1 VTDDNRV
8 NYCFLTRVDK
18 PDCDPHRSV
27 ENESNRT
34 SRLTFAVARDAWHLR
49 ALLPRI
55 LQQTAARSFLHNRAL
70 LPSVWVF
77 NGITPGG
84 EMRLPVRSSR
94 HSLRLSSIVGLRHP
108 LLGFV
113 QVLALLAATSCAP
126 SPEDVGDEGRGGATA
141 GHGGGAAGA
150 GTTGAGGTVGAGG
163 MSTGGSPASGGAG
176 ASGGTSATG
185 GSTAT
190 GSGGAAG
197 GTSAAGG
204 AGATAGGGGAAGV
217 PLGGRGG
224 ASGAGGQ
231 TSAGGRGGGGASSG
245 GSAGAGGG
253 AGASGGGGA
262 SGAAGMT
269 GSAGPCDIYQAANTP
284 CVAAHSTVRA
294 LYASYAG
301 SLYQLRRASDK
312 TVKDVP
318 VLAPG
323 GFVNIS
329 VHDSFCSGTTCT
341 ISIIYDQSPN
351 KNDLAKSPVA
361 YWLKNGGNEANAADG
376 KAMVGGHVVH
386 GIYVT
391 GYSSN
396 VAYRNNATKG
406 VAKGDQAEAMY
417 MVVDGKRFS
426 DQCCFDYGNAETS
439 GKDDGNGTM
448 EAVYWGND
456 ITWGGKGEGNGPWVA
471 ADLENGV
478 FKSDKGG
485 WQSQSLS
492 VPNAKSVIATYATAM
507 LKGPSG
513 NHFTLKAGNA
523 QSGTLTKMWD
533 GVRPSPGYSPKK
545 LQGAIILGTGGDGSN
560 GGTGTFF
567 EGAITLGTPPDA
579 TDDLIQA
586 NIVAAGYGR

>member
-1 VTDDNRV
+1 
-8 NYCFLTRVDK
+8 
-18 PDCDPHRSV
+18 
-27 ENESNRT
+27 
-34 SRLTFAVARDAWHLR
+34 
-49 ALLPRI
+49 
-55 LQQTAARSFLHNRAL
+55 
-70 LPSVWVF
+70 
-77 NGITPGG
+77 
-84 EMRLPVRSSR
+84 
-94 HSLRLSSIVGLRHP
+94 
-108 LLGFV
+108 
-113 QVLALLAATSCAP
+113 
-126 SPEDVGDEGRGGATA
+126 
-141 GHGGGAAGA
+141 
-150 GTTGAGGTVGAGG
+150 
-163 MSTGGSPASGGAG
+163 
-176 ASGGTSATG
+176 
-185 GSTAT
+185 
-190 GSGGAAG
+190 
-197 GTSAAGG
+197 
-204 AGATAGGGGAAGV
+204 
-217 PLGGRGG
+217 
-224 ASGAGGQ
+224 
-231 TSAGGRGGGGASSG
+231 
-245 GSAGAGGG
+245 
-253 AGASGGGGA
+253 
-262 SGAAGMT
+262 
-269 GSAGPCDIYQAANTP
+269 
-284 CVAAHSTVRA
+284 VAAHSTVRA
-294 LYASYAG
+294 LYSTYAG
-301 SLYQLRRASDK
+301 NLYQLRRASDK
-312 TVKDVP
+312 SVKDVP
-318 VLAPG
+318 VLAAG
-323 GFVNIS
+323 GYVNIS
-329 VHDSFCSGTTCT
+329 VHDTFCSGTTCT

-396 VAYRNNATKG
+396 VAYRNNSTKG

-492 VPNAKSVIATYATAM
+492 VPNAKSVIAPYATAM

-567 EGAITLGTPPDA
+567 EGAMTMGTPSDA

-586 NIVAAGYGR
+586 NIVAAGYGH